1 MPLDCHRRTRNLFPI
16 NFRDSPHA
24 ILGVVHIVSI
34 QQSAHD
40 CRCALCCRSS
50 VCLSSGCVK
59 GSLETRRRLGFFHA
73 AHLSEPQS
81 AEAPCGPI
89 DTARP
94 QAFVAV
100 PFPSIGSPASSWPPS
115 SIPSRLCCA
124 QSVDLPADL
133 WLSSKVAPLSST
145 GTTESR
151 TLRPATLK

>member
-1 MPLDCHRRTRNLFPI
+1 MPLARHRRTRNLFPI
-16 NFRDSPHA
+16 NILDSPLV
-24 ILGVVHIVSI
+24 ILDVI
-34 QQSAHD
+34 QKSVLD
-40 CRCALCCRSS
+40 CRCADCCCSS

-59 GSLETRRRLGFFHA
+59 GFLETRRRLCFFHA

-115 SIPSRLCCA
+115 GIPSRLCCA
-124 QSVDLPADL
+124 QSVDLPADS
-133 WLSSKVAPLSST
+133 WLSTKVDPLRKLWDNKIA
-145 GTTESR
+145 G
-151 TLRPATLK
+151 PASCYVEIAL